1 MRIILDTNIL
11 VSALRSRR
19 GASFALISK
28 VPRREF
34 QISLSVPLYIEYQD
48 VLMRQGKVPGLTNEE
63 IMKFLRYLCQ
73 VGHHQ
78 DIFYLWR
85 PYLKDPTDD
94 MILELAVASK
104 SEHIVTHNVRDF
116 RGSERFGVKALRPQE
131 MLKELEERK

>member
-1 MRIILDTNIL
+1 
-11 VSALRSRR
+11 
-19 GASFALISK
+19 
-28 VPRREF
+28 
-34 QISLSVPLYIEYQD
+34 
-48 VLMRQGKVPGLTNEE
+48 MRQGKVPGLTNEE